1 MLSNYF
7 KIAWRSIFKNKLH
20 SLINISGLALGMAAA
35 VILLLNIQYGLS
47 VDQFHEK
54 KDQLFEAF
62 NKGMANGELSVGNGT
77 SSLLGPALHSYP
89 EIKSVAR
96 VTGSG
101 MLFRYADKKIDAG
114 GFFTD
119 PTFLSMFSFPLTKGS
134 KESALKDPNDIV
146 LTRQLATTLFGGQDP
161 IGKIIT
167 TPTGDNFTVTG
178 VLQDPP
184 VNSQFKFE
192 YLLPFTYLHD
202 PGAWNNWNSNTW
214 VELKPDANVDAVNQK
229 IAGIIARNF
238 PAERSASKSTIFLY
252 PLTKVYLYGRFE
264 NGLPAGGNIDSLR
277 LMGGLAAIL
286 LLIACINFMN
296 LSTARSEKRGKEVGV
311 RKVVGAARHSLIF
324 QFIGESILMTA
335 LAGLIAFTL
344 VQIAIPY
351 FDTLTGTQL
360 VVPWSSPAF
369 WCAAVVFILFT
380 GVLAGSYPA
389 FYLSSFKP
397 VRVLKGVLKNG
408 NALVKPRKIL
418 VVVQFVFSIC
428 LLNLIVI
435 YQRQIRYE
443 LDREIGF
450 SKDNLVFHPMTDDL
464 RRNYSALKNELL
476 STGAA
481 LSVAESNTPVTRSS
495 GEESGL
501 KWAGMD
507 PKINPWFVLMMEN
520 GDFIRTSGL
529 TLVAGRDIDLEK
541 YPGDTLSCV
550 INETSVKVLG
560 FRNPLGQ
567 IIRDVDERWKIVGVV
582 KDFLVGDPNQASEPV
597 LIKGGVNTG
606 YISIR
611 LASGRVF
618 VENARRAEAIIR
630 KYNPN
635 YITALRFADLDYAAK
650 FREARNVV
658 MLINTFGF
666 IAIFVACMGLLGLA
680 THMAENRTREIG
692 IRKVLGSGVAA
703 IVSLLAREF
712 VRLILVSIVIAS
724 PLAWLFMQFFL
735 QHFTYRTPLNAWV
748 LVISAASALLLAL
761 ATISFQLIRSG
772 MANPVKSVR
781 AE

>member
-1 MLSNYF
+1 MLANYF
-7 KIAWRSIFKNKLH
+7 KIAWRSLFKNKLH

-35 VILLLNIQYGLS
+35 VILVLNIQYGLS

-54 KDQLFEAF
+54 KAQLFEAY
-62 NKGMANGELSVGNGT
+62 NKEMANGELSVGKGT

-101 MLFRYADKKIDAG
+101 MLFRYAEKKVEAG

-119 PTFLSMFSFPLTKGS
+119 PAFLSMFSFPLTKGS
-134 KESALKDPNDIV
+134 IESALKDPNDIV
-146 LTRQLATTLFGGQDP
+146 VTWRLATKLFGRQDP
-161 IGKIIT
+161 TGKIIT

-192 YLLPFTYLHD
+192 YLLPYSYLHD
-202 PGAWNNWNSNTW
+202 PGAWNHWNTNTW
-214 VELKPDANVDAVNQK
+214 VELKPDANIDAVNQK

-238 PAERSASKSTIFLY
+238 PAERSASESTIFLY
-252 PLTKVYLYGRFE
+252 PLTKVYLYSRFE
-264 NGLPAGGNIDSLR
+264 NGQPAGGNIDGLR

-335 LAGLIAFTL
+335 VAGLISFTL

-351 FDTLTGTQL
+351 FDTLTETQL

-369 WCAAVVFILFT
+369 WCAAGVFILFT

-408 NALVKPRKIL
+408 NALVTPRKIL

-428 LLNLIVI
+428 LINFIVI
-435 YQRQIRYE
+435 YQKQIRYE
-443 LDREIGF
+443 LDREVGF

-464 RRNYSALKNELL
+464 RRNYFALKNELL
-476 STGAA
+476 SAGTA
-481 LSVAESNTPVTRSS
+481 LSVAESNTPVTRNA

-520 GDFIRTSGL
+520 GDFIRTSGC

-560 FRNPLGQ
+560 FKNPLGQ

-597 LIKGGVNTG
+597 LIKGAVNTG

-611 LASGRVF
+611 IASSRPF
-618 VENARRAEAIIR
+618 VENARQTEAIIK

-650 FREARNVV
+650 FQEARNVV
-658 MLINTFGF
+658 MLINTFAF

-680 THMAENRTREIG
+680 TYMAENRTREIG

-712 VRLILVSIVIAS
+712 VRLILVSIAIAS
-724 PLAWLFMQFFL
+724 PLAWLLMQFFL

-761 ATISFQLIRSG
+761 ATIAFQLIRAA
-772 MANPVKSVR
+772 MANPVKSLR